1 MNKLSKVLTLA
12 IFSAASL
19 VSNVSADSSIFAG
32 PYVGAKLSIAGV
44 EMDGAY
50 NDPDQEVH
58 SKDSGQ
64 TGMIGQ
70 FGSLEAGWSLVGS
83 GAAFVTVGTVYTPT
97 GDASFAAKDI
107 GGGKNVTFELSDLME
122 VFIEPSIAV
131 TDSTAV
137 FIHAGYSEGELSVK
151 GTDVQNQTKSLEGTT
166 ISGGLKLVTDNNIFI
181 KAEAGMT
188 TYDNFKVTSIT
199 GVNGNTTANAT
210 ADTEVAFGAL
220 TVGLQF

>member
-1 MNKLSKVLTLA
+1 MNNLSKVLTLA
-12 IFSAASL
+12 IFSVTSL
-19 VSNVSADSSIFAG
+19 VSNVSADSSIFSG
-32 PYVGAKLSIAGV
+32 PYVGAKLSVAGV
-44 EMDGAY
+44 VMDGVY
-50 NDPDQEVH
+50 NDPDQSVH
-58 SKDSGQ
+58 KKDSGQ

-83 GAAFVTVGTVYTPT
+83 SNAFVTIGGTYTPT

-122 VFIEPSIAV
+122 VFIEPSLAI

-137 FIHAGYSEGELSVK
+137 FVHAGYSEGELSVK
-151 GTDVQNQTKSLEGTT
+151 GTDVQNQVKSLEGLTV
-166 ISGGLKLVTDNNIFI
+166 SGGLKLVTDKNIFI

-188 TYDNFKVTSIT
+188 TYDSFKVTSIT
-199 GVNGNTTANAT
+199 GVDGNKTANAS

-220 TVGLQF
+220 TVGIQF